1 MFIIWLA
8 VVSGNISF
16 LSGQSNE
23 KRLLL
28 DDQNVI
34 HQELQTIRNRVAQ
47 LENENSIMK
56 KQLKDTKGM
65 KREKLRTIAKRRVE
79 RFVN

>member
-65 KREKLRTIAKRRVE
+65 KREKLRTIAKRKE
-79 RFVN
+79 LKGS